1 MKGLASFVMRGPS
14 QAVMVT
20 TVLAMLSLI
29 LPLLGILSAAV
40 VGLVTLRQ
48 GASAGLKISLFAT
61 IACGVMMGFA
71 FGNPLPSLGFLL
83 LQWLPLCLLGVML
96 RSNRSLSLTTQ
107 TALAFGVLA
116 IVAQYLMFGD
126 PVAQWKEQLQP
137 LAEQFEQAGLF
148 DSTQSGEV
156 VERMAGWM
164 AGVIAAGIFLQL
176 AFSLF
181 LARWWQALLF
191 NPGGFREEFHSFRL
205 QKVFAVLGIP
215 VLVVLLVPAEQTPEL
230 ARYLGLLLM
239 AILFLQGLAVAHGSL
254 AGRSSGQ
261 LWLVGL
267 YFLLIVLMPQFVMVL
282 TTIGLMDIW
291 VDFRVRFA
299 KK

>member
-1 MKGLASFVMRGPS
+1 MKGLASFVMRGSS

-29 LPLLGILSAAV
+29 LPLLGIVSAAV

-48 GASAGLKISLFAT
+48 GAGAGLKISLFAT
-61 IACGVMMGFA
+61 IACGVMMGVA
-71 FGNPLPSLGFLL
+71 FGNPLPALGFLL

-148 DSTQSGEV
+148 DSTQSGDV

-205 QKVFAVLGIP
+205 QKAFAVLGIP

>member
-29 LPLLGILSAAV
+29 LPLLGILSAAA
-40 VGLVTLRQ
+40 VGLITLRQ

-61 IACGVMMGFA
+61 IACGAMMGVV
-71 FGNPLPSLGFLL
+71 FGNPLPALGFLL

-96 RSNRSLSLTTQ
+96 RSNRSLSLTLQ

-126 PVAQWKEQLQP
+126 PAAQWKEQLQP

-148 DSTQSGEV
+148 DSIQSGEV

-191 NPGGFREEFHSFRL
+191 HPGGFREEFHSFRL
-205 QKVFAVLGIP
+205 QKAFAVLGIP

-254 AGRSSGQ
+254 AGRSSGR

>member
-29 LPLLGILSAAV
+29 LPLLGILSAAA

-48 GASAGLKISLFAT
+48 GAGAGLKISLFAT
-61 IACGVMMGFA
+61 IACGVMMGIA

-205 QKVFAVLGIP
+205 QKAFAVLGIP